1 MPDVNDFSSD
11 LIVAPATANGYAG
24 LAIIRLSGSGCL
36 TVLSRVFVSSSTVT
50 EWKPNWSY
58 LGWLQ
63 DPGSGQRLDEV
74 RVLYFQAPH
83 SYTGE
88 DLIEITTHG
97 NPYLVQ
103 RITGLFLNLG
113 GRLAR
118 PGEFTR
124 RALLNHKLDLL
135 QAEAV
140 SDMIQAVGDESHQ
153 LAVSQYEGRLSA
165 TIRSIQEELTGI
177 VTRVE
182 TAIDFPEE
190 DDIPQD
196 QEDWADRLRQVNQQ
210 LTILLASA
218 RTGIKIRTGYR
229 VLLLGRANV
238 GKSTLFNQL
247 VGYDRA
253 LVHETPGTTRDHLD
267 ETIQCGG
274 LCIHLYDTAGI
285 LPAATGADKI
295 AADRTLRLVEDADLL
310 LLLFDGSEPLNEHD
324 LRLVEVTAR
333 RPRLFVVNKIDI
345 NPRFAGAGF
354 LSDAVKISAKTGLQ
368 VDVLKTQIAH
378 TLKPS
383 VTREQPLLNR
393 LRHEESARAAQANV
407 TRALSCLDQY
417 ELAAYE
423 LHEAIDH
430 LGEITGRVLR
440 QDILNRI
447 FNEFC
452 VGK

>member
-1 MPDVNDFSSD
+1 MPEADDFSSD
-11 LIVAPATANGYAG
+11 LIVAPATANNYAG
-24 LAIIRLSGSGCL
+24 LAIIRLSGKGSL
-36 TVLSRVFVSSSTVT
+36 TLLARIFVSSPTVVD
-50 EWKPNWSY
+50 WKPNRSY

-63 DPGSGQRLDEV
+63 DPRSDQRLDEV
-74 RVLYFQAPH
+74 RVLYFPAPH

-97 NPYLVQ
+97 NPYLIQ
-103 RITGLFLNLG
+103 RIIELFLNLG
-113 GRLAR
+113 ARLAG

-124 RALLNHKLDLL
+124 RALLNRKLDLL

-140 SDMIQAVGDESHQ
+140 FDMIQAVGDESHQ
-153 LAVSQYEGRLSA
+153 LAVSQYEGRLSSA
-165 TIRSIQEELTGI
+165 IRSLQEELTSI
-177 VTRVE
+177 VAQVE
-182 TAIDFPEE
+182 SAIDFPEE
-190 DDIPQD
+190 DDIPRD
-196 QEDWADRLRQVNQQ
+196 RENWANRLRIVNQQ
-210 LTILLASA
+210 LTTLLARA

-229 VLLLGRANV
+229 VLILGRANV

-285 LPAATGADKI
+285 LPAATGVDKI
-295 AADRTLRLVEDADLL
+295 AADRTFRLVEDADLL

-324 LRLVEVTAR
+324 LRLIEATAR
-333 RPRLFVVNKIDI
+333 RPRLFIVNKIDI
-345 NPRFAGAGF
+345 NPRITGADF
-354 LSDAVKISAKTGLQ
+354 LSDAIKISAKTGLR
-368 VDVLKTQIAH
+368 VDILKAQIAQY
-378 TLKPS
+378 LKPS
-383 VTREQPLLNR
+383 VARDQPLLNR
-393 LRHEESARAAQANV
+393 LRHEECARAAQANV

-440 QDILNRI
+440 QDILNQI
-447 FNEFC
+447 FSEFC
-452 VGK
+452 IGK